1 MTTDYFLLTIP
12 RRLFI
17 LSGRE
22 RDLRAAEILL
32 KNFPFSAHV
41 MNKAEAACAAV
52 EPGGRAPLNYFNYFT
67 EIEDAFIRRRG
78 RHLLLSPMDWALI
91 ESWKEMGVPLHVALR
106 GIEKSFDSYES
117 KPRKRSVKS
126 LFYCQEEVEAQFAEW
141 LESQTGAH
149 AAGSTTSAEGGAA
162 GAAAAP
168 ADEGGRGLPFPRSVI
183 AAHLAECIAG
193 LARSLEK
200 RRASGAGEED
210 AVSEA
215 LARAA
220 ARLGELAEDFNRAAR
235 PDAELLEGSLT
246 DLEALI
252 DRALRSTLTPDALEA
267 ARAGASEQL
276 RPYKSRMERATYEQ
290 TLDNLLAK
298 SLREAA
304 GVPRLSLFYL

>member
-1 MTTDYFLLTIP
+1 
-12 RRLFI
+12 
-17 LSGRE
+17 
-22 RDLRAAEILL
+22 
-32 KNFPFSAHV
+32 
-41 MNKAEAACAAV
+41 MNKAEAARAAV

-117 KPRKRSVKS
+117 KPRKRTVKS

-149 AAGSTTSAEGGAA
+149 AKGDAATSADGGAV
-162 GAAAAP
+162 AAAA
-168 ADEGGRGLPFPRSVI
+168 DKVEESGRGLPFPREVI
-183 AAHLAECIAG
+183 AAHLADCRAG
-193 LARSLEK
+193 LARALGK
-200 RRASGAGEED
+200 RSADSED
-210 AVSEA
+210 GVTEA

-220 ARLGELAEDFNRAAR
+220 ARLGEVAEDFGRAAR
-235 PDAELLEGSLT
+235 PDAELLESSLT
-246 DLEALI
+246 DLESLL
-252 DRALRSTLTPDALEA
+252 DRALRSSMSPAEVEA
-267 ARAGASEQL
+267 ARAGAAEQL
-276 RPYKSRMERATYEQ
+276 RPYKARMERATYEQ